1 MSDWIERVQ
10 NHRVWTLMKDLGP
23 LIDNAINLE
32 DVDAVTLAGLERL
45 RAVLTYCGKRLG
57 GGDPLLVLPAR
68 LEAMAA
74 SFESQKSAIQLFIT
88 DTSTDHITVPN
99 TVPDYAL
106 LPACQF

>member
-57 GGDPLLVLPAR
+57 GGTHYWFFQPVLRQWPDRLNLRSPQFRPLLLIKAQIT
-68 LEAMAA
+68 
-74 SFESQKSAIQLFIT
+74 SQLRIQQRT
-88 DTSTDHITVPN
+88 MP
-99 TVPDYAL
+99 Y
-106 LPACQF
+106 